1 MASPRIPVSWL
12 VLGCV
17 VAVFAFFTYHIMH
30 ASATEEASRAIQES
44 LAAKGALLEHP
55 RPAAAVAL
63 PPLRQL
69 QQEEGGDMYETQ
81 EAPAVQHP
89 PAAAR
94 PMPQVAGQTE
104 EDLRAHEPLQTA
116 PPPTQYD
123 APDAVDPLN
132 RTAFMSSEFG
142 SNLRHPEQLFE
153 ARPGMTMG
161 GAVESGVAGAYSSP
175 GGHRAAGYSPELI
188 QNGGMS
194 QDGGILA
201 FDSSMEGGAYSML

>member
-17 VAVFAFFTYHIMH
+17 VAVFAFFTYHILH

-44 LAAKGALLEHP
+44 LAAKGSVEYP

-63 PPLRQL
+63 PPLRPAA
-69 QQEEGGDMYETQ
+69 QEEAGDMYETQ

-94 PMPQVAGQTE
+94 PLPHVAGQTE

-153 ARPGMTMG
+153 ARPGMTLG
-161 GAVESGVAGAYSSP
+161 GAVESGTAGVYSSP
-175 GGHRAAGYSPELI
+175 GGHRAVGYSPEHL
-188 QNGGMS
+188 QNGGMT